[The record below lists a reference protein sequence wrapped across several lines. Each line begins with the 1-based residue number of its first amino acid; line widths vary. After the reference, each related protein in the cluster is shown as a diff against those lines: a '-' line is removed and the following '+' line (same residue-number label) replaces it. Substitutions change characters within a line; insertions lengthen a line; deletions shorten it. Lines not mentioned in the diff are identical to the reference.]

1 MVGGSS
7 SLPLGRD
14 KRLLFPRYS
23 LQRGAW
29 GQWWSFIEK
38 FLIKRNHCIF
48 TSQQQLPE
56 REEECRRVIEMEYR
70 TKKWLNVKWL
80 QFFKSERTEW
90 QRKVTECESRN
101 CDLGNNGILVKRIT
115 TIIIIIISRYIGICF
130 LFRGCSTCFELYDRG
145 SSVTSLRRCRRC
157 RWNVRMKSK
166 QCFVSFRSQTPPPI
180 QWIKSWK
187 AQI

>member
-1 MVGGSS
+1 MDGRWFFVSS
-7 SLPLGRD
+7 SWSRQETVIST
-14 KRLLFPRYS
+14 LFAAARS
-23 LQRGAW
+23 M

-130 LFRGCSTCFELYDRG
+130 LLRGCSTCFELYDRS
-145 SSVTSLRRCRRC
+145 SSVTSLRRCRCRRC
-157 RWNVRMKSK
+157 AE
-166 QCFVSFRSQTPPPI
+166 C
-180 QWIKSWK
+180 
-187 AQI
+187 